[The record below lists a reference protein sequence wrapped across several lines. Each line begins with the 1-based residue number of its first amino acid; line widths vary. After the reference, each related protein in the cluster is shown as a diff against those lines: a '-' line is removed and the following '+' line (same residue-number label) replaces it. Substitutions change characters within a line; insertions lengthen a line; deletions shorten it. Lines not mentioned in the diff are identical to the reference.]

1 MGCFPLFSFGHQ
13 RRLTQKV
20 SLRTRFLKLLTGS
33 VMHDLLDTH
42 GDLPLFLQSHEMGD
56 HSRPGADSHVMFCLV
71 VRSLSDV
78 TALW

>member
-1 MGCFPLFSFGHQ
+1 
-13 RRLTQKV
+13 
-20 SLRTRFLKLLTGS
+20 
-33 VMHDLLDTH
+33 MHDLLDTH